1 MQRSEMNIISRALR
15 KSKFL
20 AGYLRSHLLGEI
32 YKARYRDLKCF
43 LIFVGYPRS
52 GHTLIAALLDAHPN
66 IMVSIEWAAL
76 SHLRMGY
83 RKNGMLYA
91 IEKHSRLFT
100 EKLSNVWTGYAY
112 RVEGQWQGR
121 SDKILVMGD
130 KLAGQTS
137 KILREDPELLDE
149 LKQLVGIEIKIIHVI
164 RNPFDTITTIAH
176 RALEKTKDPLTEP
189 DLPGFSEKYFKRAEV
204 VNAMKTEGEY
214 PIFDLYH
221 EDFIRD
227 PGGILAE
234 LMGFLGLGHN
244 EKYIRSCSEIV
255 YTSPHQRRREYQWPD
270 DLKNAVQE
278 QINKYDFLSRYNFDD

>member
-164 RNPFDTITTIAH
+164 RNPFDTISTIAY
-176 RALEKTKDPLTEP
+176 RSLEKRPENILDPDLTE
-189 DLPGFSEKYFKRAEV
+189 FSEKYFERVEV
-204 VNAMKTEGEY
+204 VNALKTKGDY
-214 PIFDLYH
+214 PMFDLYH

-227 PGGILAE
+227 PGGKLAE
-234 LMGFLGLGHN
+234 LTGFLGLGHD
-244 EKYIRSCSEIV
+244 EKYLRSCSGIV
-255 YTSPHQRRREYQWPD
+255 YTSPNQRRKEYNWPD

-278 QINKYDFLSRYNFDD
+278 QINKYDFLSRYNFDN